1 MDGPRDCHPEC
12 SKSEREKQVL
22 PINAYM
28 WNLKKIVWVILF
40 TSRNRDTD
48 VEKKHMNTKEGWGKM
63 NWETE
68 IDIYT
73 LLILCME

>member
-22 PINAYM
+22 PINAYI

-48 VEKKHMNTKEGWGKM
+48 VEEKHEHQGGMGEDELG
-63 NWETE
+63 
-68 IDIYT
+68 D
-73 LLILCME
+73 